1 MGIFNNKVSRIRQQ
15 RAELLSKIEAQRI
28 ELSAIKDHLKKPLGI
43 IDIGIAVL
51 KFLRS
56 NPALVTGI
64 VAILTIRRRGVI
76 GMAVT
81 GWKLWKWVSN
91 VNKAR
96 KL

>member
-1 MGIFNNKVSRIRQQ
+1 MGIFNNKVPQIRKQ
-15 RAELLSKIEAQRI
+15 RAELLSKVEAQRI
-28 ELSAIKDHLKKPLGI
+28 ELSAIKDHLKNPLGI
-43 IDIGIAVL
+43 VDIGIAVL
-51 KFLRS
+51 KLLRS

-76 GMAVT
+76 GIAVT